1 MPTSIPAASPP
12 TSGFEPSRA
21 IASLIMVGLCV
32 LWSMAGVVARQVESA
47 QSYEMAFWR
56 SGICCLTLFV
66 WLSITEKKNPFRM
79 VRDMGLSG
87 FYSGLCWCAM
97 FTCFMLAV
105 KLTTVAN
112 TLLAISLSPLFAAVL
127 ARLILG
133 IRIARVT
140 WLCIAVAAVGMW
152 WMFRDGLSGDGLLGV
167 LIALGIPI
175 ASSINLIILRKSRER
190 INMVPAV
197 MLGGFFSAS
206 LMLAF
211 MFPVSATVNDVVW
224 MGFLGVFQLAL
235 PCTLLVWLTKY
246 LPPQDIA
253 LLALLEVIFGTI
265 WAWLW
270 GNEPIP
276 LATLQGGVLIIGA
289 LVFNTLNR
297 DASQ

>member
-1 MPTSIPAASPP
+1 MPALLPIGSAPV
-12 TSGFEPSRA
+12 SGFVPGRGL
-21 IASLIMVGLCV
+21 ASLIMIGLCV

-56 SGICCLTLFV
+56 SGVCCATLFI
-66 WLSITEKKNPFRM
+66 WLAVTQRKNPMRM

-87 FYSGLCWCAM
+87 LYSGVCWCAM

-112 TLLAISLSPLFAAVL
+112 TLLAISLSPLLAALL
-127 ARLILG
+127 ARLMLG
-133 IRIARVT
+133 IRIAAVT
-140 WLCIAVAAVGMW
+140 WLCIGLAGIGMW
-152 WMFRDGLSGDGLLGV
+152 WMFRQGLSGDGLWGV

-197 MLGGFFSAS
+197 MLGGLFSAG
-206 LMLAF
+206 LMLLV
-211 MFPVSATVNDVVW
+211 MFPSTATVSDIAW
-224 MGFLGVFQLAL
+224 MSFLGVFQLAL

-253 LLALLEVIFGTI
+253 LLALTEVIFGTL

-270 GNEPIP
+270 GNEAVP
-276 LATLQGGVLIIGA
+276 LATLQGGLLIIGA
-289 LVFNTLNR
+289 LVLNTFNR
-297 DASQ
+297 DAAR

>member
-1 MPTSIPAASPP
+1 MSTPAPTVSPRA
-12 TSGFEPSRA
+12 SGFEPGRGL
-21 IASLIMVGLCV
+21 ASLIMVGLCV

-66 WLSITEKKNPFRM
+66 WLSMTRRKNPFRM
-79 VRDMGLSG
+79 IQEMGLSG
-87 FYSGLCWCAM
+87 LYSGLCWCAM

-127 ARLILG
+127 ARLTLG
-133 IRIARVT
+133 IRISRVT
-140 WLCIAVAAVGMW
+140 WLCIGVAAVGMW
-152 WMFRDGLSGDGLLGV
+152 WMFREGLSGDGLLGV

-175 ASSINLIILRKSRER
+175 ASSINLIILRKSRGR

-206 LMLAF
+206 LMLLL
-211 MFPVSATVNDVVW
+211 MFPVAATANDVAW
-224 MGFLGVFQLAL
+224 MAFLGVFQLAL

-270 GNEPIP
+270 GGEPIP
-276 LATLQGGVLIIGA
+276 LATLQGGVLIIVA
-289 LVFNTLNR
+289 LIFNTLNR
-297 DASQ
+297 DARQ

>member
-1 MPTSIPAASPP
+1 MPSIPVASPP
-12 TSGFEPSRA
+12 VNGFEPSRA
-21 IASLIMVGLCV
+21 LASLIMVGLCV
-32 LWSMAGVVARQVESA
+32 LWSMSGVVARQVESA
-47 QSYEMAFWR
+47 QGFEMAFWR
-56 SGICCLTLFV
+56 SGVCCLTLFI
-66 WLSITEKKNPFRM
+66 WLAYTHGKNPVRM
-79 VRDMGLSG
+79 VKDMGLSG
-87 FYSGLCWCAM
+87 LYSGMCWSVM

-127 ARLILG
+127 ARLVLG
-133 IRIARVT
+133 IRIAKVT
-140 WLCIAVAAVGMW
+140 WLCIAVAAIGMW
-152 WMFRDGLSGDGLLGV
+152 WMFRHGLSGDGLLGV

-190 INMVPAV
+190 INLVPAV
-197 MLGGFFSAS
+197 MLGGFFSS
-206 LMLAF
+206 VLMLVF
-211 MFPVSATVNDVVW
+211 IFPTAATGTDIAW
-224 MGFLGVFQLAL
+224 MAFLGVFQLAI

-276 LATLQGGVLIIGA
+276 LATVQGGMLIIAA
-289 LVFNTLNR
+289 LAFNTLNR